1 MRLKSGLS
9 SFLHGLFYVENR
21 LQQKRIIFD
30 CEGIE
35 VGEKAS
41 WDETRV
47 VEDGKQVVMVEVV
60 KLQFFSSQ
68 SQIMG
73 ETLDIQLPI
82 ADELNQV
89 IG

>member
-1 MRLKSGLS
+1 
-9 SFLHGLFYVENR
+9 
-21 LQQKRIIFD
+21 
-30 CEGIE
+30 
-35 VGEKAS
+35 
-41 WDETRV
+41 
-47 VEDGKQVVMVEVV
+47 MVEVV